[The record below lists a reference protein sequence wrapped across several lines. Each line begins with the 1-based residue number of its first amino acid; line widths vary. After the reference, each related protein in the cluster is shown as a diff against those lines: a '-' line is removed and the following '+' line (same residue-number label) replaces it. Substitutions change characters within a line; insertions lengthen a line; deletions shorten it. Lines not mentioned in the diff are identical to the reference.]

1 MAARPATATRCGF
14 LKLYRQVPY
23 AVGHAFANMLGQ
35 VAGVRGVTGA
45 ARPASVRLV
54 HVNIMQVQVAVS
66 KVRQVGRLAR
76 QHNALRVTAKTEC
89 VILFAERGVKLR
101 GILLR
106 QQTVVVASMCN
117 VTAAA
122 IVLCDGAVQIFL
134 VFDLIR
140 ESRNNF
146 VFADSHGFIVA
157 RHAKTCGV
165 LFQQK
170 FNG

>member
-1 MAARPATATRCGF
+1 MAARPATAARPGF
-14 LKLYRQVPY
+14 FKLYRQVPY
-23 AVGHAFANMLGQ
+23 SIGHAFANMLGQ

-54 HVNIMQVQVAVS
+54 HVHVMQVQVAVPE
-66 KVRQVGRLAR
+66 VRQVGRLAR

-89 VILFAERGVKLR
+89 VILFAEWGVKLR

-106 QQTVVVASMCN
+106 QQTEMFASMCN

-122 IVLCDGAVQIFL
+122 IVLRDGAVQKFL

-140 ESRNNF
+140 ESRKNF
-146 VFADSHGFIVA
+146 VFAYSHGFIVA